1 MNQKNKIIFLSSLI
15 IGVLTLTLGV
25 TFAIFTFNK
34 TSTNSKLIVGDIY
47 MHYNETNQIS
57 LENAMPSDTY
67 NSTNYFE
74 FTIDGKNTTTNKD
87 IWYEIV
93 LTHGDNHAT
102 RTTRIRDDLLKFR
115 LVEVKGG
122 VETVVV
128 DNQSYSDLTSKRI
141 WVNTIPKNTSSDIL
155 YTYRLYMWIS
165 NDTIIGNVNQDYT
178 MEEWDDVYASI
189 KVNVTG
195 DFNEKDVYFSTI
207 FRDILKNKITTIT
220 DDDGT
225 IYISGADYDNA
236 VASGES
242 YSEYVDYNYVWYSGK
257 LWRITAI
264 YPDGTM
270 KMITDDAITTI
281 SYNSSDNVNF
291 YTDNE
296 NKSYM
301 YQWLNEDFLDT
312 LYNYENIIVTD
323 SKWNSLTITSI
334 STKITEGASGVTTT
348 TSPVGLLNSY
358 EYYMSYKN
366 TSFGSG
372 YLNIGYYWWLLN
384 PYYTSYV
391 SRVGIYGDPF
401 YYSPTESLG
410 GRPSVNLKSGIQLS
424 GGSGTKTDPYT
435 ILGDKEE
442 VITGTTLLNTR
453 SSGEYVK
460 FNNELYRIVSIEN
473 NITKINKNDYVKDTS
488 NNVLMKK
495 FSTSVTYGGGTSD
508 DYWDYYLNN
517 TWYNALDPSYQNMI
531 VESTY
536 YIGTNTG
543 STGYK
548 ASICATASNTVTTKD
563 CTKTTSV
570 WTGKVGL
577 PRYGEMF
584 ASQQGS
590 GESSSSLMWLMNPYN
605 TSGVWDVS
613 YSGNVGYGSP
623 TESLGGRPSINLKS
637 SIKITGGKGTKEKP
651 FEISE

>member
-1 MNQKNKIIFLSSLI
+1 MKDFFRINKPFKKYLPVYMIMLSIMLLMGTSYALLRSSHQGENSYVMNVGLLE
-15 IGVLTLTLGV
+15 V
-25 TFAIFTFNK
+25 TFVDSQ
-34 TSTNSKLIVGDIY
+34 TSALT
-47 MHYNETNQIS
+47 
-57 LENAMPSDTY
+57 LENAKPVTDEEGKSNTNELVFTVKNTGNVIAKYNVYIEETSTSPEFKTVIRFISNKNDTGY
-67 NSTNYFE
+67 TDPKTLSEDKYIDTESYLNVGETATYKVKAWISETADATYMNQTFTARIVVDVEQKITISTAIKNAAKNKNSTCATYVE
-74 FTIDGKNTTTNKD
+74 EDG
-87 IWYEIV
+87 
-93 LTHGDNHAT
+93 
-102 RTTRIRDDLLKFR
+102 
-115 LVEVKGG
+115 
-122 VETVVV
+122 
-128 DNQSYSDLTSKRI
+128 
-141 WVNTIPKNTSSDIL
+141 
-155 YTYRLYMWIS
+155 
-165 NDTIIGNVNQDYT
+165 
-178 MEEWDDVYASI
+178 
-189 KVNVTG
+189 
-195 DFNEKDVYFSTI
+195 
-207 FRDILKNKITTIT
+207 IT
-220 DDDGT
+220 
-225 IYISGADYDNA
+225 YISGTKDCIDF
-236 VASGES
+236 
-242 YSEYVDYNYVWYSGK
+242 NYVWYSGK

-281 SYNSSDNVNF
+281 SYNSDGNVNF

-323 SKWNSLTITSI
+323 SKWNSLTTSSI
-334 STKITEGASGVTTT
+334 STKITEGASGVTTI

-366 TSFGSG
+366 TSYSNG
-372 YLNIGYYWWLLN
+372 YLNISYYWWLLN
-384 PYYTSYV
+384 PYSASNV
-391 SRVGIYGDPF
+391 WDVNDHGYGTI
-401 YYSPTESLG
+401 PTNTCG
-410 GRPSVNLKSGIQLS
+410 GRPSINLKSGIQLS
-424 GGSGTKTDPYT
+424 GGSGTKNDPYT

-442 VITGTTLLNTR
+442 VTTGTTLLNTR

-460 FNNELYRIVSIEN
+460 FNNELYRIVVIKNE
-473 NITKINKNDYVKDTS
+473 IIKINKNDYVRDTS
-488 NNVLMKK
+488 NNVLKKK
-495 FSTSVTYGGGTSD
+495 FSTSETYGGGTTD

-584 ASQQGS
+584 ASQQES
-590 GESSSSLMWLMNPYN
+590 GYSSSSYMWLMNPYS
-605 TSGVWDVS
+605 TSNVWNVYNDGSGNS
-613 YSGNVGYGSP
+613 YSPSNS
-623 TESLGGRPSINLKS
+623 SGGRPSINLKS
-637 SIKITGGKGTKEKP
+637 NIKITGGNGTKDNP

>member
-1 MNQKNKIIFLSSLI
+1 MNRKNKIIFLSSLI
-15 IGVLTLTLGV
+15 IGVLTLTLGI
-25 TFAIFTFNK
+25 TFSIYTFNK
-34 TSTNSKLIVGDIY
+34 TSTNSKLVVGDIY
-47 MHYNETNQIS
+47 MHYNETNQIA
-57 LENAMPSDTY
+57 LENAVPSTTY
-67 NSTNYFE
+67 DINNYFE

-87 IWYEIV
+87 IYYEIV
-93 LTHGDNHAT
+93 LSYGDNHPT
-102 RTTRIRDDLLKFR
+102 RTTRIRDNLLKFR
-115 LVEVKGG
+115 LVEIKDD

-128 DNQSYSDLTSKRI
+128 DNQFYSDLTNKRI
-141 WVNTIPKNTSSDIL
+141 WVDTINKNTTTEVTH
-155 YTYRLYMWIS
+155 TYRLYMWIS

-178 MEEWDDVYASI
+178 IDEWNDVYASI

-195 DFNEKDVYFSTI
+195 DFNEKEVDFSKT
-207 FRDILKNKITTIT
+207 FKKVVKAKQTDSCKTYVEEDGIT
-220 DDDGT
+220 
-225 IYISGADYDNA
+225 YISGSQDCINF
-236 VASGES
+236 
-242 YSEYVDYNYVWYSGK
+242 NYVWYSGK

-270 KMITDDAITTI
+270 KMITDDVITNI
-281 SYNSSDNVNF
+281 SYGSNVNF

-323 SKWNSLTITSI
+323 SKWNSLTTTSI
-334 STKITEGASGVTTT
+334 STKITEGASGVTTI

-366 TSFGSG
+366 TSYSNG
-372 YLNIGYYWWLLN
+372 YLNISYYWWLLN
-384 PYYTSYV
+384 PYSTSSVWDVYYD
-391 SRVGIYGDPF
+391 GGLGDNS
-401 YYSPTESLG
+401 SPTSTNG
-410 GRPSVNLKSGIQLS
+410 GRPSINLKSGIQLS
-424 GGSGTKTDPYT
+424 GGSGTKNDPYT

-442 VITGTTLLNTR
+442 VTTGTTLLNTR

-460 FNNELYRIVSIEN
+460 FNNELYRIVGIKNE
-473 NITKINKNDYVKDTS
+473 IIKINKNDYVRDTS
-488 NNVLMKK
+488 NNVLKKK
-495 FSTSVTYGGGTSD
+495 FSTSITYGGGTTD

-548 ASICATASNTVTTKD
+548 ASICATASNTVATKD
-563 CTKTTSV
+563 CEKTTST
-570 WTGKVGL
+570 WIGKVGL

-590 GESSSSLMWLMNPYN
+590 GWSSSSSMWLMNPYS
-605 TSGVWDVS
+605 TSDIWNVLNYGNGS
-613 YSGNVGYGSP
+613 YDSP
-623 TESLGGRPSINLKS
+623 AYTFGGRPSINLKS
-637 SIKITGGKGTKEKP
+637 NIKITGGNGTKDNP